1 MPRVSAIEWRH
12 LSLLNRWLVAS
23 RAAVLVMTF
32 NAAAI
37 GGLLAWQD
45 GAFEPLRWGLC
56 LAGLLLAHA
65 TNNQLNDLVDSER
78 GIDGGNYFRNR
89 YGTHVLEDGL
99 LSRDQLIGYIVG
111 TGSLALAAGVA
122 LVVLSG
128 PMVLAP
134 LVLGAVFLLFYT
146 HPFKQWGLGEVAVL
160 LVWGPLMIGGT
171 YLAVTGHWSHEAAL
185 LGLLCALGPT
195 AVIFGKHIDKLAL
208 DREKG
213 VYTLPVRLGEEPSRA
228 LTVAFIWGQI
238 LGTVVAVAA
247 GWLPWP
253 TLIALAAVPQA
264 VELTR
269 VYREPAPA
277 TPPADYPAEVWPLWF
292 VAHAFGFT
300 RAFGLLFLLGLG
312 IGVALT
318 AV

>member
-1 MPRVSAIEWRH
+1 MPRVSVAEWRH

-56 LAGLLLAHA
+56 VIGLLLAHA

-99 LSRDQLIGYIVG
+99 LSRRQLITYIVG
-111 TGSLALAAGVA
+111 TGILALAAGVA

-128 PMVLAP
+128 PAVLVP
-134 LVLGAVFLLFYT
+134 LALGAVFLLFYT
-146 HPFKQWGLGEVAVL
+146 HPFKQWGLGEMAVL

-171 YLAVTGHWSHEAAL
+171 YLAVTGSWSHEAAL
-185 LGLLCALGPT
+185 IGLLCALGPT
-195 AVIFGKHIDKLAL
+195 AVIFGKHIDKLAP

-213 VYTLPVRLGEEPSRA
+213 VFTLPVRLGEAPSRA
-228 LTVAFIWGQI
+228 VTVSFVWLQV
-238 LGTVVAVAA
+238 LGTVAAVAG

-253 TLIALAAVPQA
+253 TLITLVALPQA
-264 VELTR
+264 VVLTK
-269 VYREPAPA
+269 VYQQPPPA
-277 TPPADYPAEVWPLWF
+277 TPPADYPAGVWPLWY
-292 VAHAFGFT
+292 VAQAFSFT
-300 RAFGLLFLLGLG
+300 RSFGLLFLLGLA
-312 IGVALT
+312 IGTAL
-318 AV
+318 